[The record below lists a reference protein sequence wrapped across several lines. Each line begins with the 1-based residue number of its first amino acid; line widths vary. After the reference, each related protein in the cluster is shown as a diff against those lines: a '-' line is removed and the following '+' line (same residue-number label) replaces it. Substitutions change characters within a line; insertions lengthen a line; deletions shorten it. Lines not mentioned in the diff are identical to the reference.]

1 MILAQTIDRA
11 KNALYSVTNRL
22 MMQLCAKV
30 GGEPWAID
38 ELPFFYQ
45 CSMAVGYFVDDKQLA
60 LVGSLNQKATRYWS
74 KGLPLEFDREDYESD
89 ECRSQ

>member
-11 KNALYSVTNRL
+11 KNALYSVTNRT

-45 CSMAVGYFVDDKQLA
+45 CSMAAGYFISHNRIA
-60 LVGSLNQKATRYWS
+60 FVGSLNQKATRYWS
-74 KGLPLEFDREDYESD
+74 KSMQLSQDES
-89 ECRSQ
+89 S

>member
-11 KNALYSVTNRL
+11 KNALYSVTNRT
-22 MMQLCAKV
+22 MMQLCAKI

-45 CSMAVGYFVDDKQLA
+45 CSMAVGFYITSSQIA
-60 LVGSLNQKATRYWS
+60 LVGSLN
-74 KGLPLEFDREDYESD
+74 
-89 ECRSQ
+89 